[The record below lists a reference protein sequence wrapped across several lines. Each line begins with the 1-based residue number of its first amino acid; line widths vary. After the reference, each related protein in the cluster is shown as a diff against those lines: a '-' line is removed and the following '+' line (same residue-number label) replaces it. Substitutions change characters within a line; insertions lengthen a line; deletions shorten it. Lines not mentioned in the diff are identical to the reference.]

1 MTAALR
7 VGRGVGTGGG
17 GGDGGYGKE
26 LRGGGSLSFGG
37 GGGGLPLPWVL
48 VFAVFAGSTLGVI
61 VTAML
66 MVLLLRPH
74 AFYVYVFPCM
84 RTVRAP
90 RPPPHC
96 SEPAGLLASQP
107 RERLGRGRSVRRAP

>member
-1 MTAALR
+1 MWIETR
-7 VGRGVGTGGG
+7 QEERGQSQSGLMRFCVLPFDHRSSGG
-17 GGDGGYGKE
+17 
-26 LRGGGSLSFGG
+26 GG
-37 GGGGLPLPWVL
+37 GGGGLPLSWVL

-84 RTVRAP
+84 RTVR
-90 RPPPHC
+90 RP
-96 SEPAGLLASQP
+96 QP
-107 RERLGRGRSVRRAP
+107 

>member
-1 MTAALR
+1 MRFCVLPFDHR
-7 VGRGVGTGGG
+7 SSGG
-17 GGDGGYGKE
+17 
-26 LRGGGSLSFGG
+26 GG
-37 GGGGLPLPWVL
+37 GGGGLPLSWVL

-84 RTVRAP
+84 RTVR
-90 RPPPHC
+90 RP
-96 SEPAGLLASQP
+96 QP
-107 RERLGRGRSVRRAP
+107 